1 VTDQVQFHWLT
12 LIRLRSRSARLRSR
26 ARGYAS
32 AAALVSLA
40 SSSPAG
46 DVLAQAPAPPVAVSL
61 TQQPIWSIHPST
73 SVLQPGQTLRF
84 STGLAPEQSS
94 AATWQASGGII
105 TDDGVYTAS
114 PTPGQYQITATLGD
128 GVLRSSASVTV
139 EPPQGTTTAAADRL
153 VDSVGVNI
161 HLHYNGTLYR
171 EQFDLTRQRLLELGV
186 RHYRDILVETAWQPY
201 YDRHNALGAA
211 GLRGLFV
218 LQKPRMPAAVLQEF
232 PLRVPA
238 SFDGYEA
245 PNEHDAKGEA
255 DWAASLR
262 DSVVQLQ
269 TLKRIPALARFSLYG
284 PALAFTNRHAELGDV
299 SAQFE
304 YGNLHNY
311 FAGRHPGTT
320 GWGVTDRAY
329 ASYAWHL
336 RYARQYFGGRPI
348 VTTETGYFDDPG
360 TTDSIPRDV
369 AGKYMP
375 RLLLEQFRNG
385 ITRTYIYELA
395 DESGRRSHG
404 LVTADGSPKPAFR
417 AVAHLLR
424 LLSDPGPPHAVRPLS
439 YTVSGVSADVRHL
452 TFQKRDGRYYLA
464 IWIERS
470 AYDVAAR
477 RHSPV
482 SPETASLVIDGGLRP
497 VAIHRWQA
505 DGSMESTPVPA
516 GGMRSLTV
524 TDTLQVLELHP

>member
-1 VTDQVQFHWLT
+1 MTDQVQFHWLT
-12 LIRLRSRSARLRSR
+12 FIRLRSLSARPR
-26 ARGYAS
+26 ARALGYACVG
-32 AAALVSLA
+32 AVVSLA
-40 SSSPAG
+40 WSSSAG
-46 DVLAQAPAPPVAVSL
+46 HVLAQAPAPPVAVSL
-61 TQQPIWSIHPST
+61 TQQPTWSIHPST
-73 SVLQPGQTLRF
+73 TVLQPGQTLRF
-84 STGLAPEQSS
+84 STALPSEQSS
-94 AATWQASGGII
+94 AATWRANGGTI
-105 TDDGVYTAS
+105 TADGVYTAS
-114 PTPGQYQITATLGD
+114 LTPGHYEITATLGD
-128 GVLRSSASVTV
+128 GTLRSTASVMV
-139 EPPQGTTTAAADRL
+139 VPPQGTTTAPADGL

-218 LQKPRMPAAVLQEF
+218 LQKPRLPVSVLQEF

-238 SFDGYEA
+238 SFSGYEA

-255 DWAASLR
+255 DWVASLR

-269 TLKRIPALARFSLYG
+269 TLKRIPALARFPLYG
-284 PALAFTNRHAELGDV
+284 PALAFTNRHDELGDV
-299 SAQFE
+299 SAQYE

-311 FAGRHPGTT
+311 FAGRHPGTS

-329 ASYAWHL
+329 ASHAWHL
-336 RYARQYFGGRPI
+336 GYARKYFGGRPI
-348 VTTETGYFDDPG
+348 VTTETGYFTDAG
-360 TTDSIPRDV
+360 TTDSIPEDV

-395 DESGRRSHG
+395 DEPGRRSHG
-404 LVTADGSPKPAFR
+404 LLTADGSPKPAFR

-424 LLSDPGPPHAVRPLS
+424 LLADAGPGHAVQPLS

-470 AYDVAAR
+470 GYDVVAR
-477 RHSPV
+477 RYSSVP
-482 SPETASLVIDGGLRP
+482 PETASLVIDGGVRP
-497 VAIHRWQA
+497 VAVHRWLA
-505 DGSMESTPVPA
+505 DGGMESTPAPA
-516 GGMRSLTV
+516 GGIRSLTV